1 MENVFHREHLKKKQP
16 LQLSEFLVFLVVF
29 SHLVLLSSQLCL
41 ADPPQIQDIVVET
54 GQADQKETRSAKDA
68 LLLWCQ
74 MKTAGSVRGRV
85 CPLVSHSWTEKTRKQ
100 SRKHHSSCADARN
113 ILLNKNIW
121 HCLVNIYI
129 F

>member
-1 MENVFHREHLKKKQP
+1 M
-16 LQLSEFLVFLVVF
+16 VFLVVF

-74 MKTAGSVRGRV
+74 MKTAGSVRGRAR
-85 CPLVSHSWTEKTRKQ
+85 PLVSHSWTQKKQ
-100 SRKHHSSCADARN
+100 QENKAEN
-113 ILLNKNIW
+113 ITL
-121 HCLVNIYI
+121 HVQMPGI
-129 F
+129 FC